1 MKLSNCPSFC
11 FAVLAAGVLLCA
23 TQLPAQSKPQTVEE
37 IVARVNNQI
46 ITLTDYQKAE
56 AGLREEVAHDCQGC
70 TPDKIQA
77 EVKDQEKD
85 LLRGL
90 IDNLLLVER
99 AKDMNISVDTD
110 VVKQL
115 DDVRQQNKLDSMEAL
130 QKAVESSGMSWED
143 YKTQM
148 KNQLLRQKVIQQE
161 VSGRMDISPDVVQQ
175 YYNAHKTEFVMPEQ
189 VVLSEIFLS
198 TEGRTPEEIESI
210 RKKAEDLHGRLV
222 RGEDFAQIA
231 QRYSEGQTARDSGGE
246 LGSFKRGVLDP
257 ALDDAVFR
265 LNKGQFTD
273 VIQTKTGFEILKV
286 DQHYQAGQQP
296 LSTVENQIENKLY
309 MQQMEPALRKYL
321 AQLREESYI
330 TIKPGYKDT
339 AAVAGQ
345 TAIEEVPA
353 TPDEGGKKKKKKLK
367 IPKITGS

>member
-1 MKLSNCPSFC
+1 MKVSNSRPFH
-11 FAVLAAGVLLCA
+11 FAALAGCVLLCA
-23 TQLPAQSKPQTVEE
+23 SQLPAQSKPETVEE
-37 IVARVNNQI
+37 IVARVNNEI
-46 ITLTDYQKAE
+46 VTLTDYQKADAE
-56 AGLREEVAHDCQGC
+56 LRDEVAHDCQGC
-70 TPDKIQA
+70 TTDKIQD

-99 AKDMNISVDTD
+99 AKDMNINVDTD

-115 DDVRQQNKLDSMEAL
+115 DDVRRQNNLDSMEAL
-130 QKAVESSGMSWED
+130 QKAVESTGVSWED

-161 VSGRMDISPDVVQQ
+161 VSGRMDISSDTVQQ
-175 YYNAHKTEFVMPEQ
+175 YYNAHKNEFVMPEQ

-222 RGEDFAQIA
+222 RGEDFSQLA
-231 QRYSEGQTARDSGGE
+231 QRYSEGQTARDGGE

-265 LNKGQFTD
+265 LEKGKFTD

-286 DQHYQAGQQP
+286 VQHYEAGQQP

-309 MQQMEPALRKYL
+309 MQQMEPAMRKYL

-339 AAVAGQ
+339 AAVAGE

-367 IPKITGS
+367 LPKISGS